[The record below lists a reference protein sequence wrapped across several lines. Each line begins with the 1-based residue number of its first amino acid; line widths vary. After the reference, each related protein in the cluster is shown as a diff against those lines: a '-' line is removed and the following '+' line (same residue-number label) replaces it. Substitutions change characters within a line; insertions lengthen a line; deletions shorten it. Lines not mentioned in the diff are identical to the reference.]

1 MTSSSDLESPMF
13 HPLMDRIQR
22 PMSRRAMLAGASGV
36 IATRMT
42 GMSATAQTPVASPE
56 IQIEGET
63 DAVELL
69 NRSAETLAGFE
80 TFAFEMETVQGSS
93 TVMQGFELKS
103 VTGVVRRPLDLQA
116 EVEVGTPLGSL
127 SIGAVSLDGIF
138 YVQDPLSDG
147 AWMEIGQVGELQT
160 VINPDV
166 LILLAVR
173 LVQDAR
179 ITGTENVDGS
189 PTTVVEGTVDF
200 SGLLD
205 DAGQAESEAAAFLSD
220 EPVDVMFW
228 IDDEDRI
235 LEVEML
241 GPILASESDD
251 VVRVISLF
259 EFNEPVEIEAPVEVT
274 TPGQ

>member
-1 MTSSSDLESPMF
+1 MF

-22 PMSRRAMLAGASGV
+22 PMSRRAMLAGAGGV
-36 IATRMT
+36 IATRMIGT
-42 GMSATAQTPVASPE
+42 SASAQTPVASPE
-56 IQIEGET
+56 IQIEGES

-69 NRSAETLAGFE
+69 NRSAETLAEFE

-179 ITGTENVDGS
+179 ITGSEDVDGA

-205 DAGQAESEAAAFLSD
+205 DAGQAQSEAAAFLSD

-228 IDDEDRI
+228 IDEEDRI

-259 EFNEPVEIEAPVEVT
+259 DFNEPVVIEAPEEVT

>member
-1 MTSSSDLESPMF
+1 MPSPSDLESPVF

-22 PMSRRAMLAGASGV
+22 PMSRRTMLAGAGGV

-42 GMSATAQTPVASPE
+42 GANASAQTPAASPATR
-56 IQIEGET
+56 IEGET

-69 NRSAETLAGFE
+69 NRSAETLAAFD

-127 SIGAVSLDGIF
+127 SIGAVSLDGVF
-138 YVQDPLSDG
+138 FVQDPLSDG
-147 AWMEIGQVGELQT
+147 EWMELGQVGELQT
-160 VINPDV
+160 LINPDV
-166 LILLAVR
+166 LILMAVR
-173 LVQDAR
+173 LVQDAQ
-179 ITGTENVDGS
+179 ITGSESVDGA

-200 SGLLD
+200 SGFLD
-205 DAGQAESEAAAFLSD
+205 DAGQGQSEAAAFISD
-220 EPVDVMFW
+220 QPVDVMFW
-228 IDDEDRI
+228 IDEQDRI
-235 LEVEML
+235 LEVELL

-251 VVRVISLF
+251 VIRVVRLF
-259 EFNEPVEIEAPVEVT
+259 EFNEPVEIEAPDVVT
-274 TPGQ
+274 SPGQ

>member
-22 PMSRRAMLAGASGV
+22 PMSRRAMLAGASAV
-36 IATRMT
+36 IATRVT